1 MTRHPKIIVACLVA
15 LAATACATVGED
27 DPVAE
32 DPEPGLGVAALA
44 CFQPGCQEQ
53 GRTLL
58 SAVLDVDG
66 YLSFPLKGQVGP
78 VAPGVENSVPL
89 AIGPSGLTLQGGGAL
104 PSGLRLTASNRAVVE
119 VLSVTSPPGEPGP
132 QYALWYT
139 KGGTSVDPCV
149 HGKAIALDGD
159 FDATAHH
166 DENTVGVP
174 GDAHR
179 FSFACKD
186 EGVAFK
192 CDDWNYVPGSDPT
205 ADRWKA
211 HQVCTRAAR
220 ADYCKNGKTH
230 TLDETFVR
238 IWDNYLGLGFDR
250 VPGPFQGLG
259 QWPPP
264 PGIYKFE
271 SVWPEDDDEP
281 PVCLGKDRW
290 SALEPGELDSCDVH
304 PADPRNDTTAAFCEV
319 MGNDAIPRHSIV
331 FESKYTDLLL
341 EDWVNGDDQAV
352 SVTGYFP
359 GVGSAMV
366 GKRPFDSATGFTHVQ
381 TLGTL
386 LRSLPGSID
395 DEDVM
400 DVYTYDDGGT
410 DHVLAG
416 PTGSPWT
423 PPLNGAMTWEGM
435 VFKDPPPAIPA
446 TVPLYACEHTLPGGG
461 SDFYNST
468 DPACDGDVEH
478 GLIGHILA
486 PPE

>member
-27 DPVAE
+27 DPVAD

-44 CFQPGCQEQ
+44 CLEPGCQEQ
-53 GRTLL
+53 GRHLL
-58 SAVLDVDG
+58 SAVLDVDD
-66 YLSFPLKGQVGP
+66 YVSFPLEGQVGTI
-78 VAPGVENSVPL
+78 SVSL
-89 AIGPSGLTLQGGGAL
+89 RIGPSGLRRQNGKPL
-104 PSGLRLTASNRAVVE
+104 PSGLTLTAGNGAVVE
-119 VLSVTSPPGEPGP
+119 ILSVTSPPGEPGP
-132 QYALWYT
+132 QYELSYT
-139 KGGTSVDPCV
+139 SGSTTVNPCV
-149 HGKAIALDGD
+149 NGTAIAIDGD
-159 FDATAHH
+159 FNETAHH
-166 DENTVGVP
+166 DENTVGSVP
-174 GDAHR
+174 PAARR

-186 EGVAFK
+186 EGVAYK
-192 CDDWNYVPGSDPT
+192 CRDWGYPPGSDPT
-205 ADRWKA
+205 ADGWKA

-238 IWDNYLGLGFDR
+238 IWDDYVGLGFDTVR
-250 VPGPFQGLG
+250 GTFQGLG
-259 QWPPP
+259 QWPPL

-281 PVCLGKDRW
+281 PTCLGKDRW
-290 SALEPGELDSCDVH
+290 QALAPGELDDSCDKP
-304 PADPRNDTTAAFCEV
+304 PADPRTDTTAQFCEDL
-319 MGNDAIPRHSIV
+319 GNDGIPSNSIV

-359 GVGSAMV
+359 GDGSSVV
-366 GKRPFDSATGFTHVQ
+366 GKRPFGGSVGFSHVQ

-435 VFKDPPPAIPA
+435 VFTDPPPDIPA

-468 DPACDGDVEH
+468 DPECDGDVEH